1 MHALST
7 RIPFKT
13 VLCAGVA
20 SFTLLSTSPALA
32 QDPTLT
38 PAAAEEPAS
47 ELVVIGTRRTDRTIT
62 DSASPVDVISAAEL
76 RAQPAADMLDI
87 VRNIVPSFI
96 VGQNTISD
104 ASSFVR
110 APSLRGL
117 PADEILVMVNGK
129 RFNRAALVQV
139 VTGGDTA
146 LGLGSQGSDISLIPS
161 IAVGNLQVLRE
172 GATAQYGSDAIAGVL
187 NYGLKTEPGFEVT
200 ARFGQFYDNGGDGDS
215 RQVAAYAGVKVGD
228 SGFITFSGEYN
239 DDKGT
244 SRGVTRPGAL
254 LFAQEFPA
262 LANQLPN
269 YPGPAQIW
277 GTSPNDGYKLM
288 LNSGFDISP
297 DAQLYFFGNIAHAKA
312 DQSFNYRAV
321 KQYATTTVDGA
332 PVNTSGV
339 NGAFSHPVYLTPC
352 PVGSAT
358 CAAGGF
364 VMDSNVFNFTSL
376 YPAGF
381 TPRFVGVK
389 DQAYGVVGL
398 KGALSD
404 VKYDVSA
411 SLSRN
416 SLDLSMYQSL
426 NASYG
431 PQSQT
436 EFDFGKLIQ
445 KEFDVNLDLSYELD
459 AGLASP
465 ITLAGGFEYRRETYT
480 TTAGDPQSTGVG
492 PYANQNLYRQVSP
505 GVYVFDSTVGMGPGA
520 SGYAGTSEESAGSNS
535 QKSVGIYL
543 SAEGDLTDT
552 LTVGA
557 AGRYEHYNTFG
568 DAWVGKANAIWK
580 ATQGFAVR
588 GTVGTGFHAPSP
600 GQSNTQIVTTAFSP
614 GGEQVQTGTYPVDS
628 PIAQYYGAVPL
639 RPEKST
645 NFGLGVV
652 IDPVPEFTLTID
664 AYQIKVRNRISITST
679 FDVTAADV
687 AALPVLSTV
696 GVGGAVQ
703 YFTNGF
709 DTRTR
714 GVDVVGTYRTGPVLD
729 NPINITLAYNYNKSK
744 VTDFDPVAIGADRIS
759 DISNYAP
766 KHRAILSGSWSI
778 AGLTLTAREN
788 YYSSWSD
795 TQDYPGDHFGS
806 EFVTDFDVSYTIA
819 ENYTLSAGAINVFNN
834 YPDKL
839 SPAYNTLYAVTGG
852 TSDGQIYPRTG
863 GPFGINGGFW
873 YVRARVKY

>member
-1 MHALST
+1 
-7 RIPFKT
+7 
-13 VLCAGVA
+13 
-20 SFTLLSTSPALA
+20 
-32 QDPTLT
+32 
-38 PAAAEEPAS
+38 
-47 ELVVIGTRRTDRTIT
+47 
-62 DSASPVDVISAAEL
+62 
-76 RAQPAADMLDI
+76 MLDI
-87 VRNIVPSFI
+87 VRNIVPSFV

-139 VTGGDTA
+139 VTGGDSA

-161 IAVGNLQVLRE
+161 IAIGNLQVLRE

-187 NYGLKTEPGFEVT
+187 NYNLKTEPGFEVST
-200 ARFGQFYDNGGDGDS
+200 RFGQFYDNGGDGDS
-215 RQVAAYAGVKVGD
+215 RQVAAYAGLKVGD
-228 SGFITFSGEYN
+228 SGFITLSGEYN

-244 SRGVTRPGAL
+244 SRGVTRPGAF
-254 LFAQEFPA
+254 LFAREFPS

-277 GTSPNDGYKLM
+277 GTSPNHGYKLM
-288 LNSGFDISP
+288 LNSGFDVAP
-297 DAQLYFFGNIAHAKA
+297 DAQLYFFGNLAHAKA

-321 KQYATTTVDGA
+321 RQYATTTIDGA

-352 PVGSAT
+352 PTGNPT
-358 CAAGGF
+358 CPAGGF
-364 VMDSNVFNFTSL
+364 VRDGNVFNFTSL

-389 DQAYGVVGL
+389 DQAYGVAGL
-398 KGALSD
+398 KGTLAG
-404 VKYDVSA
+404 VKYDISA

-436 EFDFGKLIQ
+436 EFEFGKLIQ
-445 KEFDVNLDLSYELD
+445 KEFDVNLDLAYDIE
-459 AGLASP
+459 AGFASP

-492 PYANQNLYRQVSP
+492 PYANQNLYRQIAP
-505 GVYVFDSTVGMGPGA
+505 GTYVFDSTVGMGPGA
-520 SGYAGTSEESAGSNS
+520 SGYAGTSAESAGSSS
-535 QKSVGIYL
+535 QKSIGVYV
-543 SAEGDLTDT
+543 SAETDLTET
-552 LTVGA
+552 LTLGA
-557 AGRYEHYNTFG
+557 AGRYENYNTFG
-568 DAWVGKANAIWK
+568 DAWVGKANALWK
-580 ATQGFAVR
+580 ATEGLAFR

-600 GQSNTQIVTTAFSP
+600 GQSSTQIVTTAFAP
-614 GGEQVQTGTYPVDS
+614 GGEQVQTGTYPVGS

-652 IDPVPEFTLTID
+652 IDPSPQFTLTID

-696 GVGGAVQ
+696 GAGGAVQ

-714 GVDVVGTYRTGPVLD
+714 GVDVVGTYRTSPIMG

-766 KHRAILSGSWSI
+766 KHRAILTGTWSVE
-778 AGLTLTAREN
+778 GFMLTAREN
-788 YYSSWSD
+788 FYSGWSD

-806 EFVTDFDVSYTIA
+806 EFVTDVDVSYTIA
-819 ENYTLSAGAINVFNN
+819 NNYTLSVGAVNVFNA

-839 SPAYNTLYAVTGG
+839 DSRFNTLYAVTGG

-873 YVRARVKY
+873 YVKARVKY